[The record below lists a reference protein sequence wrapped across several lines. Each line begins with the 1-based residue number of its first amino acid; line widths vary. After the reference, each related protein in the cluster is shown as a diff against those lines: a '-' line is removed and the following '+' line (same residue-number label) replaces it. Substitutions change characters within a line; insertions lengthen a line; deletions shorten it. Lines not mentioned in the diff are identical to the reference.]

1 MCCSDQAHQAFC
13 NFWTPVCMLD
23 INIWQKWMHA
33 HRIGLL
39 LEHDHPLPKHLCL
52 PNTSGRYNPV
62 QCRQAVKAVTA
73 MLAEVTDFALLDGH
87 SYIKFLYDGEEGG
100 GGGGAPP
107 ISFYMLRVNLA
118 VRPPCMVVRLAFLG
132 GTPGHRRNQ
141 IVKELRE
148 RILALTFTESQTAL
162 SADPPIRKQA
172 RPLEKPDQPKT
183 VAIDDGTPERGLMS
197 EHYGGSRAAA
207 QEVRC
212 CLLLKKPVEKFLIR
226 YDRVPRNFLSPVIQQ
241 TGPPCRPRLRA
252 PAYVSAVSTQ
262 NRTASTMF
270 NTLSRY
276 LHHRRWVWDMQD
288 GRGPSMS
295 MTAMGRI
302 ISTVIKTRLQEG
314 FSFAHTSSGV
324 LNLVLELEMQH
335 PHCRPPGGLAP
346 PPHPFVVQY
355 VLFPPHITAPT
366 GSRDK

>member
-1 MCCSDQAHQAFC
+1 MLCSSDQAHQAFC

-39 LEHDHPLPKHLCL
+39 LEHDHPLPKHLYL

-62 QCRQAVKAVTA
+62 QCRQAAKAVTA
-73 MLAEVTDFALLDGH
+73 MLAELTDFALLDGH
-87 SYIKFLYDGEEGG
+87 SYIKFLYDGEEGS
-100 GGGGAPP
+100 GAVP

-141 IVKELRE
+141 IVKDLRE
-148 RILALTFTESQTAL
+148 RILALTFTESQTAM
-162 SADPPIRKQA
+162 SADPPIRKHA

-183 VAIDDGTPERGLMS
+183 VAIDDGTPERGVMN
-197 EHYGGSRAAA
+197 ERYGGSRAAA

-212 CLLLKKPVEKFLIR
+212 CVLLKKPVEKFLIR
-226 YDRVPRNFLSPVIQQ
+226 YERVPRNFLSPVIQQ
-241 TGPPCRPRLRA
+241 TQPAGRPRLRV
-252 PAYVSAVSTQ
+252 PAYASAVSTQ
-262 NRTASTMF
+262 NRTASSMF

-302 ISTVIKTRLQEG
+302 IATVIKTRLQEG
-314 FSFAHTSSGV
+314 FSFAHTSNGV

-335 PHCRPPGGLAP
+335 PHCRPPGGAAP
-346 PPHPFVVQY
+346 QSHPFVVQY